1 MRMPL
6 LQQRVL
12 FVPERQVQRLCME
25 RGRQVRQPEA
35 GADGVTVIV
44 IIISFFIFFNTLV
57 PMKLS
62 DIK

>member
-35 GADGVTVIV
+35 CADGVAGIV
-44 IIISFFIFFNTLV
+44 ITISFFILLNTLV
-57 PMKLS
+57 PMK
-62 DIK
+62 

>member
-25 RGRQVRQPEA
+25 RSRQIRQPEA
-35 GADGVTVIV
+35 GADGVAGIV
-44 IIISFFIFFNTLV
+44 ITISFFILLNTLV
-57 PMKLS
+57 PMK
-62 DIK
+62 

>member
-35 GADGVTVIV
+35 GADGVAGIV
-44 IIISFFIFFNTLV
+44 ITISFFILLNTLV
-57 PMKLS
+57 PMK
-62 DIK
+62 